1 MAILDREMIMSNAQA
16 VTTAAAT
23 PSTDIIDFGVAGAG
37 KDKKVIVSV
46 NASVTSGVA
55 ATVTFAV
62 QDSVDA
68 AFTSPNSLFT
78 TAAIGKAT
86 LVAGYQVLEFTLP
99 ATVKR
104 FVRVLITPAVG
115 DLTAGKFNA
124 YVDTAIQTN
133 MIV

>member
-1 MAILDREMIMSNAQA
+1 MAILDNEMIMSNAQA

-23 PSTDIIDFGVAGAG
+23 ASTNIIDFGVAGAG
-37 KDKKVIVSV
+37 KDKKVIVTV
-46 NASVTSGVA
+46 NTAVTSGGA
-55 ATVTFAV
+55 ATVAFKV
-62 QDSVDA
+62 QTDSA
-68 AFTSPNSLFT
+68 ADFSSATDLFT

-99 ATVKR
+99 ASVKR
-104 FVRVLITPAVG
+104 YVRVLITPAVA

-133 MIV
+133 MV